1 MSIVSSHTWGFE
13 EGSKTHVGLIEAT
26 IVVVYEAIKEMRMS
40 TNMKIIEGIQN
51 CTKTAS
57 NDAAFRAV
65 PMLASG
71 NGH

>member
-26 IVVVYEAIKEMRMS
+26 IVVVYETIKEMRMS
-40 TNMKIIEGIQN
+40 TNKKIEGIQN

-57 NDAAFRAV
+57 NDVAFRAT